1 MNADVN
7 KVNLRNKLAL
17 FSDHFNPRVVGRI
30 NDTAV
35 RLVKFQGEFVWHHHE
50 LEDEMFL
57 VLDGSFE
64 MHFRDRVVRVDT
76 GEFLIVPKGV
86 EHKPVAAREVSVM
99 LIEPAT
105 TLNTGNTI
113 GDLTR
118 TKLETI

>member
-1 MNADVN
+1 MNTDVN
-7 KVNLRNKLAL
+7 KVNLRDKLAL

-64 MHFRDRVVRVDT
+64 MHFRDRVVRVDI

-86 EHKPVAAREVSVM
+86 EHKPVAANEVSILLV
-99 LIEPAT
+99 EPAT